1 MASRVSK
8 IYGDAYVSLKAEE
21 GKLLQAAEEVMA
33 MKEIMKQDEELIA
46 FLCHPQITKKQK
58 METVEN
64 ILGGKASDDMMGF
77 LMIII
82 KKGRWDALEEIFD
95 YILEQ

>member
-33 MKEIMKQDEELIA
+33 MKEIMKQYEELIA

-58 METVEN
+58 MEKSSRTKWKEDLTQEWFGPYAWV
-64 ILGGKASDDMMGF
+64 L
-77 LMIII
+77 LT
-82 KKGRWDALEEIFD
+82 L
-95 YILEQ
+95 